1 MVWMQLLALPQLSVA
16 VQVRVMTTA
25 HGLELLVAS
34 AKVITGAGSQ
44 LSVAVAVPVVAGVD
58 ASSQFMVR
66 STGHVIT
73 GTVISWTVMV

>member
-1 MVWMQLLALPQLSVA
+1 
-16 VQVRVMTTA
+16 MTTA

-66 STGHVIT
+66 SIGHVIT